1 MSLINIF
8 TARMDIDELVTEI
21 EAISMDTSWT
31 QDEQYS
37 VFAQPDKSYYLDQRE
52 RFEHKYR
59 TFRAVSMVL
68 RPKVIVELGTHC
80 GSGADAYLS
89 GVDYGAHYIGY
100 DSFGVVEVD
109 GFGVYDPQK
118 RCRDMFRARGYD
130 DFNLITCDLR
140 DVRTTP
146 KADLFCVDA
155 GHDYRNAYQDLLL
168 ALRSGSRWI
177 HADDY
182 CGNELRLAIRDITMN
197 YADHFSGMAEIDQFS
212 GSLLLEVRQ

>member
-1 MSLINIF
+1 
-8 TARMDIDELVTEI
+8 MDIDELVTEI

-37 VFAQPDKSYYLDQRE
+37 VFAQPDRDYYESQRS

-68 RPKVIVELGTHC
+68 RPEVIVELGTHC

-100 DSFGVVEVD
+100 DSFGVSEVE

-118 RCRDMFRARGYD
+118 RCRDMFGVRGYD

-140 DVRTTP
+140 DMRTTP

-155 GHDYRNAYQDLLL
+155 GNDYRNAYQDLLL

-177 HADDY
+177 HVDDY
-182 CGNELRLAIRDITMN
+182 YGDDLRLAIRDITMN
-197 YADHFSGMAEIDQFS
+197 YADHFIGMAEINQWN